1 MVTLG
6 GTVAIELQVALPV
19 WQLRMKCALGSIGV
33 TANSGLSVV
42 WGAGLFRLFALI
54 KEIGEPAATKF
65 GKCKDFSDEAIIVN
79 F

>member
-42 WGAGLFRLFALI
+42 WGAGLFRLF
-54 KEIGEPAATKF
+54 EIGEPPLTKF